1 MPPPRVLSVSQPP
14 PRPRRGAPGPWPGS
28 ARASPRSGRLAAP
41 AGRGQCQPSA
51 GRPSRPTC
59 PQLPSRPQQ
68 PPRASSEQS
77 HPAAAGHEAEP
88 RAVDPQEVGFG
99 SQQTGIRIPVL
110 SPGCVPGENHFYW
123 SSFHF
128 PPIDGINAP
137 IPRCLSS
144 PSGGAVSCRGG
155 EGSGSETGNPRF
167 EFSWLCRL
175 TAVQPSI

>member
-1 MPPPRVLSVSQPP
+1 MPPPRVLSVSPP
-14 PRPRRGAPGPWPGS
+14 PPAPAGGLLDRGRGPPAPH
-28 ARASPRSGRLAAP
+28 RAAVGWAAP
-41 AGRGQCQPSA
+41 AGRGQWQPSA

-68 PPRASSEQS
+68 PPRAASEQS
-77 HPAAAGHEAEP
+77 RLAAAGHHAEP
-88 RAVDPQEVGFG
+88 RAADPQEVGFG

-110 SPGCVPGENHFYW
+110 SPGRVPGENHFYW

-144 PSGGAVSCRGG
+144 PSGRGCVVQGRRGVRLRDGKPAV
-155 EGSGSETGNPRF
+155 
-167 EFSWLCRL
+167 
-175 TAVQPSI
+175 